1 MSTEPSFH
9 DAQQALNQ
17 VLEYHQITKHF
28 YHQYADGPQF
38 LDWDDQPDPFR
49 RFIGAPL
56 IPLQHFPVASE
67 GTTPLVSP
75 SSPTYSSVF
84 SAALQSAHPVT
95 FSTISQLLYDSLALS
110 AWKQAGNAKWS
121 VRVNPSSGNLHPT
134 ESYLFLPA
142 ITGICEQAALYHYAA
157 QAHGLEQRAILPTD
171 LWQLLAAGYPAQT
184 FFMGLSSIHWREAW
198 KYGTR
203 AFRYCQHDVGHAL
216 AALTIAARALGWHL
230 QVVEHFSSDELTALL
245 GLTGLNQGRQAEH
258 PDCFIALTPI
268 ALETMPVRSEDFAT
282 ILLNLIATLEWQGEA
297 SLPSQDA
304 LRWKAIENVAKAT
317 HKPVTATISKT
328 STLANP
334 VSPIDFKEQTPAM
347 LRQIVRQRR
356 SAIAMDGQT
365 TLELAQFSNI
375 IKQLLPVHNPIFAAL
390 PYPAHVDLLLFVHR
404 VQGLTPGI
412 YCLLRTPST
421 DFNQHPLPPLI
432 RSDSQWQAV
441 PELDLPLY
449 QLVMGDARQLAKQ
462 LSCHQ
467 SIASE
472 SCFSVGMLAQFS
484 APLQQYGSWF
494 YPRLFWETGMIGQM
508 LYLAAEANSIAGT
521 GIGCFF
527 DDAVHELLGFKD
539 DSYQSLYHFTVG
551 GRVNDNRLLTL
562 AAYELA

>member
-1 MSTEPSFH
+1 MSTESSFN
-9 DAQQALNQ
+9 DAQQALAQ

-28 YHQYADGPQF
+28 YHQYAEGPQF

-49 RFIGAPL
+49 RFSGAPL

-67 GTTPLVSP
+67 GTTTQTSP
-75 SSPTYSSVF
+75 SSPAYSSIF

-142 ITGICEQAALYHYAA
+142 IVGVSEHAAIYHYAA
-157 QAHGLEQRAILPTD
+157 QAHGLEQRAILPAA
-171 LWQLLAAGYPAQT
+171 LWQLLAENYPAQT

-216 AALTIAARALGWHL
+216 AALTLAARALGWHL
-230 QVVEHFSSDELTALL
+230 QVVEHFSSDELTALF

-268 ALETMPVRSEDFAT
+268 ALETIPERTADFAT
-282 ILLNLIATLEWQGEA
+282 TLANLVATLEWKGEA
-297 SLPSQDA
+297 SLPSQDT
-304 LRWKAIENVAKAT
+304 LRWKAIEKVAKAT
-317 HKPVTATISKT
+317 HKPVTAITSK
-328 STLANP
+328 SENALN
-334 VSPIDFKEQTPAM
+334 SIDFTESPPVAF
-347 LRQIVRQRR
+347 RQIVRQRR

-365 TLELAQFSNI
+365 TLELEQFSNI
-375 IKQLLPVHNPIFAAL
+375 IKQLLPIYNPIFATL

-404 VQGLTPGI
+404 VQGLTSGI
-412 YCLLRTPST
+412 YCLLRTPSAE
-421 DFNQHPLPPLI
+421 FNQHPLPPLI

-449 QLVMGDARQLAKQ
+449 QLVVGDARQLAKQ

-467 SIASE
+467 SIASDG
-472 SCFSVGMLAQFS
+472 CFSVGMLAQFN
-484 APLQQYGSWF
+484 APLQHYGSWF

-508 LYLAAEANSIAGT
+508 LYLAAEANGMAGT

-539 DSYQSLYHFTVG
+539 NSYQSLYHFTVG

-562 AAYELA
+562 AAYELG